1 MNSFH
6 SNFRLSIPENIFI
19 KDPQSSKLGRRI
31 LENAISLIQK
41 QGLEGFTFKKLADHI
56 ASNESSIYRYFENK
70 HKLLLY
76 LISWYWGWIEYKLVF
91 KTNNIEDKEEVLR
104 RAIIAVTEKPKKDE
118 TFGFINE
125 EELHFIVIQEYSKV
139 FQTKD
144 IDTENKNGYFEIYE
158 RLTNR
163 LSRLIAAVKPE
174 YEFPKTL
181 STNILHGSLQHHYL
195 GQHFSELS
203 DENSKSENFVTDFF
217 QQLVFKTIQ

>member
-1 MNSFH
+1 MKALH
-6 SNFRLSIPENIFI
+6 SNFRLAIPENIFI

-31 LENAISLIQK
+31 LENSISLIQK
-41 QGLEGFTFKKLADHI
+41 QGLEGFTFKKLADEI
-56 ASNESSIYRYFENK
+56 GSNESSVYRYFENK

-91 KTNNIEDKEEVLR
+91 KTNNIDDKEDALR
-104 RAIIAVTEKPKKDE
+104 RAIIAVTEKPRKDE

-125 EELHFIVIQEYSKV
+125 EELHCIIIQEYSKV

-144 IDTENKNGYFEIYE
+144 VDTENKKGYFEIYE

-163 LSRLIAAVKPE
+163 LSELIAAVKPE

-181 STNILHGSLQHHYL
+181 SANVLQGALQHNYL
-195 GQHFSELS
+195 YQHFKELS
-203 DENSKSENFVTDFF
+203 DQNSKSENFVTDFF